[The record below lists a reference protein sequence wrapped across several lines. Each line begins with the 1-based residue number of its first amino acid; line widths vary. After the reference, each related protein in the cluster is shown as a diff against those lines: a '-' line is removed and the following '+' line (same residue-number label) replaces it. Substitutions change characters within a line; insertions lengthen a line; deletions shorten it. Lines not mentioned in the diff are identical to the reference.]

1 MKGRVLIIAGSD
13 SGGGAGIQADIKSV
27 TALGGFASTAITA
40 LTAQNTEGVFG
51 VSTIEIPFIR
61 QQIQVVLHDIG
72 ADILKTGMLQ
82 DAMVIQAVCEE
93 TDKHAP
99 GIPIV
104 VDPVMMAKGGKP
116 LLCDEAVSTLRD
128 ELLPRAFLITPNIP
142 EAESLLDRSIVS
154 VDDMKSAADALME
167 FGPNAVLV
175 KGGHLHGNTL
185 SDVLLDGDGFHLFE
199 VARVDTRHTHG
210 TGCTLASSIAT
221 GLAQGL
227 LLPAAVQ
234 RAQAYVV
241 AAIKRAPG
249 FGRGYGPIDHG
260 HTVNSF
266 GVD

>member
-51 VSTIEIPFIR
+51 VSTVAIPFIR
-61 QQIQVVLHDIG
+61 QQMQVVLEDIG
-72 ADILKTGMLQ
+72 ADTLKTGMLHN
-82 DAMVIQAVCEE
+82 AMVIRAVCEVA
-93 TDKHAP
+93 DSHAP

-104 VDPVMMAKGGKP
+104 VDPVMMAKGGEC
-116 LLCDEAVSTLRD
+116 LLGSEAVSTLRE
-128 ELLPRAFLITPNIP
+128 ELMPRAFVVTPNIP

-154 VDDMKSAADALME
+154 VDDMKSAADALMK

-199 VARVDTRHTHG
+199 VERVDTRHTHG
-210 TGCTLASSIAT
+210 TGCTLASSIAA
-221 GLAQGL
+221 GLAQEL
-227 LLPAAVQ
+227 SLPAAVR

-241 AAIKRAPG
+241 AAIKSAPG